1 MKQKRFATFAW
12 LLVIYTIL
20 VILWGAFVR
29 ATGSGAGCGAHWPTC
44 QGDVIHRPQSIETV
58 IELTHR
64 LMSGLFGILVLAL
77 LVWAFRVFP
86 TRHLVRKTAV
96 FTLLFTISES
106 LLGAG
111 LVLFE
116 LVAYNISVARAF
128 AAALHLVNTFL
139 LLGFVTLTAWWGSG
153 NPGIKL
159 KQGRLTW
166 LLGIGLLAIMLL
178 SAAGAITALGDTIFP
193 SETLRHGLQ
202 QDIDPAAH
210 FLVRLRVWHPLL
222 AIMSSV
228 YLWYVAGYVMGER
241 PFPQVRRWGHIM
253 RIVVVVQVVGGALNV
268 ILLAPIWMQ
277 LVHLLLADLLWISL
291 TILSA
296 SALATPTP
304 TGDES
309 RVVNNDY
316 ASYSPATANKFK
328 QIVTLAPA
336 EIRSYQQGR
345 LF

>member
-1 MKQKRFATFAW
+1 MKHKNFATFAW
-12 LLVIYTIL
+12 ILVVYTVL

-44 QGDVIHRPQSIETV
+44 QGDVIHRPQSIETM

-64 LMSGLFGILVLAL
+64 LMSGVFGILVLGL
-77 LVWAFRVFP
+77 VVWAFRVFP
-86 TRHLVRKTAV
+86 KGDMVQKTAV
-96 FTLLFTISES
+96 LTLIFTITES

-116 LVAYNISVARAF
+116 LVAYNVSAARAF

-159 KQGRLTW
+159 KQGKLTW
-166 LLGIGLLAIMLL
+166 LLGIGLLAIMIL

-193 SETLRHGLQ
+193 SDTLLEGIQ
-202 QDIDPAAH
+202 QDVDPAAH
-210 FLVRLRVWHPLL
+210 FLVRLRVWHPVL
-222 AIMSSV
+222 AILSSV
-228 YLWYVAGYVMGER
+228 YLLYLAGYVMGER
-241 PFPQVRRWGHIM
+241 ESANTRRWGKIL
-253 RIVVVVQVVGGALNV
+253 RVIVVVQLIGGALNV
-268 ILLAPIWMQ
+268 ILLAPVWMQ
-277 LVHLLLADLLWISL
+277 MVHLLLADLLWISL

-296 SALATPTP
+296 SALAVPLP

-309 RVVNNDY
+309 PVYEAALDK
-316 ASYSPATANKFK
+316 SS
-328 QIVTLAPA
+328 
-336 EIRSYQQGR
+336 
-345 LF
+345 

>member
-1 MKQKRFATFAW
+1 MEKRQKRSATFAW
-12 LLVIYTIL
+12 ILVVYTVL

-29 ATGSGAGCGAHWPTC
+29 ASGSGAGCGAHWPTC
-44 QGDVIHRPQSIETV
+44 QGDVIHRPQSIETM

-64 LMSGLFGILVLAL
+64 LMSGVFGILVLGL
-77 LVWAFRVFP
+77 LVWAFRAFP
-86 TRHLVRKTAV
+86 KGHLVRKTAV
-96 FTLLFTISES
+96 LTLFFTITES

-116 LVAYNISVARAF
+116 LVAYNVSVARAF

-166 LLGIGLLAIMLL
+166 LLGIGLVAVMFL

-193 SETLRHGLQ
+193 SDTLLEGIQ
-202 QDIDPAAH
+202 QDVDPAAH
-210 FLVRLRVWHPLL
+210 FLVRLRVWHPVL

-228 YLWYVAGYVMGER
+228 YLLYLAGYVMAER
-241 PFPQVRRWGHIM
+241 PFPIVRQWGHIT
-253 RIVVVVQVVGGALNV
+253 RVIVVVQVLGGALNV
-268 ILLAPIWMQ
+268 ILLAPVWMQ
-277 LVHLLLADLLWISL
+277 MVHLLLADSLWISL

-296 SALATPTP
+296 SVLAVEEPA
-304 TGDES
+304 
-309 RVVNNDY
+309 
-316 ASYSPATANKFK
+316 ASEQVMVSVAAN
-328 QIVTLAPA
+328 
-336 EIRSYQQGR
+336 
-345 LF
+345 

>member
-1 MKQKRFATFAW
+1 MEKRQKRFATFAW
-12 LLVIYTIL
+12 ILVVYTVL

-29 ATGSGAGCGAHWPTC
+29 ASGSGAGCGAHWPTC
-44 QGDVIHRPQSIETV
+44 QGDVIHRPQSIETM

-64 LMSGLFGILVLAL
+64 LMSGVFGILVLGL
-77 LVWAFRVFP
+77 LVWAFRAFP
-86 TRHLVRKTAV
+86 KGHLVRKTAV
-96 FTLLFTISES
+96 LTLFFTITES

-116 LVAYNISVARAF
+116 LVAYNVSVARAF

-166 LLGIGLLAIMLL
+166 LLGIGLVAVMFL

-193 SETLRHGLQ
+193 SETLLEGIQ
-202 QDIDPAAH
+202 QDVDPAAH
-210 FLVRLRVWHPLL
+210 FLVRLRVWHPVL

-228 YLWYVAGYVMGER
+228 YLLYLAGYVMAER
-241 PFPQVRRWGHIM
+241 PFPIVRQWGHIT
-253 RIVVVVQVVGGALNV
+253 RVIVVVQVLGGALNV
-268 ILLAPIWMQ
+268 ILLAPVWMQ
-277 LVHLLLADLLWISL
+277 MVHLLLADSLWIGL

-296 SALATPTP
+296 SVLAVEEPA
-304 TGDES
+304 
-309 RVVNNDY
+309 
-316 ASYSPATANKFK
+316 ASEQVMVSVAAN
-328 QIVTLAPA
+328 
-336 EIRSYQQGR
+336 
-345 LF
+345 

>member
-1 MKQKRFATFAW
+1 MKQKKFAAFAW
-12 LLVIYTIL
+12 ILVVYTIL

-44 QGDVIHRPQSIETV
+44 QGDVLHRPQSIETM

-64 LMSGLFGILVLAL
+64 LMSGVFGILVLTL

-86 TRHLVRKTAV
+86 KGYLVRKTAV
-96 FTLLFTISES
+96 LTLIFTITES

-116 LVAYNISVARAF
+116 LVAYNVSVMRAF

-153 NPGIKL
+153 NLGIKL

-166 LLGIGLLAIMLL
+166 LLGIGLLAVIIL

-193 SETLRHGLQ
+193 SETLRHGIQ
-202 QDIDPAAH
+202 QDMDPAAH
-210 FLVRLRVWHPLL
+210 FLVRLRVWHPVL
-222 AIMSSV
+222 AIVSSV
-228 YLWYVAGYVMGER
+228 YLLYVAGYVLRER
-241 PFPQVRRWGHIM
+241 PFANVRRWGQIM
-253 RIVVVVQVVGGALNV
+253 RVIVVVQLIGGAINV
-268 ILLAPIWMQ
+268 LLLAPVWMQ
-277 LVHLLLADLLWISL
+277 LVHLLLADSLWISL
-291 TILSA
+291 IILGA
-296 SALATPTP
+296 SALAVSTP

-309 RVVNNDY
+309 PVYEAALDK
-316 ASYSPATANKFK
+316 SS
-328 QIVTLAPA
+328 
-336 EIRSYQQGR
+336 
-345 LF
+345 